1 MELFKIFGTIAVDNQ
16 AANNAIDETTDKA
29 SSIGSAFQKIGGV
42 AVKAGKVIAAG
53 IGAAATGIS
62 VVAKQALDSYADYE
76 QLIGGTELLFGEAYE
91 FIADRAKNA
100 FMDVQ
105 MSQND
110 YLQQVNGFA
119 TGLKTALD
127 GDTQAAAEL
136 ADKIITAEA
145 DIVAATGNSQE
156 AVQNAFN
163 GIMKS
168 NFTMLDNLQIGITPT
183 KEGFQEV
190 IDKVN
195 EWNAANGEATQYQ
208 IDNLADCQA
217 ALVDYVEMQ
226 GLAGYA
232 ANEAAGTI
240 SGSLAMTKAAW
251 QNLLTGFADDSADI
265 GTLVS
270 NLVTSGTTALN
281 NILPRISK
289 IFGGISTFIAQAM
302 PVIAAELPVMLE
314 ELLPGLVE
322 GAVGLVN
329 GLLIALPDIMAIL
342 LEQLP
347 FIVTQ
352 ISQGLI
358 QAFPALLETVKLL
371 FGQIWDWIAVELL
384 GTEADF
390 ESSFA
395 KIQELFTFLWDVL
408 QGVWET
414 LGQPIWN
421 AIQGCVSVV
430 KEVFAEYMPEIQG
443 FVSSA
448 FGDIQN
454 FWEQNLKPCFDAIGN
469 FIETVLAP
477 IFQVV
482 FEARIRGFVETAFNY
497 IKDIWEGTLK
507 PVFTGI
513 TDFLTGVFTL
523 DFEKAWQGIES
534 IFKGIMNGI
543 ITGAETMVNSVIN
556 GINGFIEAINDISVV
571 EAIAEALG
579 LDDGIPT
586 IPTLSLP
593 RLAKGGVLEKGQLGF
608 LEGSGAEAVVPLEN
622 NRKWIS
628 AVAQDMDAAVGGSGS
643 RELRE
648 MKEAFADFVEAL
660 PDMLVDAFA
669 SVKLDVNNREFAR
682 LVKAVN

>member
-1 MELFKIFGTIAVDNQ
+1 MNNES
-16 AANNAIDETTDKA
+16 ANSAIDDTTDKA
-29 SSIGSAFQKIGGV
+29 EKSHSKISSAFEKVGGAAVKVGKVVATGLGV
-42 AVKAGKVIAAG
+42 AATA
-53 IGAAATGIS
+53 IGL
-62 VVAKQALDSYADYE
+62 VAKQSLDSYAEYE
-76 QLIGGTELLFGEAYE
+76 QLIGGTELLFGDAFQYV
-91 FIADRAKNA
+91 ADKAKNA
-100 FMDVQ
+100 FMSVQ

-195 EWNAANGEATQYQ
+195 EWNAANGKATQYQ

-240 SGSLAMTKAAW
+240 SGSLSMTKAAW

-281 NILPRISK
+281 NILPRISQ
-289 IFGGISTFIAQAM
+289 IFSGISEFIAQAM
-302 PVIAAELPVMLE
+302 PVIAAELPTMLE
-314 ELLPGLVE
+314 ALLPGLVE
-322 GAVGLVN
+322 GAVGLIN
-329 GLLIALPDIMAIL
+329 GLLIALPDILAII
-342 LEQLP
+342 LEQIP
-347 FIVTQ
+347 FIVSQ
-352 ISQGLI
+352 LSQGLI

-371 FGQIWDWIAVELL
+371 FSQIWQWIAGGLFGMEV
-384 GTEADF
+384 DF
-390 ESSFA
+390 GSCFA
-395 KIQELFTFLWDVL
+395 KIENLFSSLWEWL
-408 QGVWET
+408 RGVWESV
-414 LGQPIWN
+414 GQPIWN
-421 AIQGCVSVV
+421 AIQNGITIA
-430 KEVFAEYMPEIQG
+430 KDLFAQYMPIIREHVASCFDGIKG
-443 FVSSA
+443 
-448 FGDIQN
+448 

-477 IFQVV
+477 IFKKV
-482 FEARIRGFVETAFNY
+482 FETSIKPTIETVFNH
-497 IKDIWEGTLK
+497 IKNIWEGTLK

-513 TDFLTGVFTL
+513 TDFLTGVFTGNW
-523 DFEKAWQGIES
+523 EQAWEGIKS
-534 IFKGIMNGI
+534 IFSGILNGI

-556 GINGFIEAINDISVV
+556 GINAMIEAINDISIV
-571 EAIAEALG
+571 EAISEALG
-579 LDDGIPT
+579 VDGIPT
-586 IPTLSLP
+586 IPTVSLP
-593 RLAKGGVLEKGQLGF
+593 RLAKGGILEKGQLGL
-608 LEGSGAEAVVPLEN
+608 LEGDGAEAVVPLDQ

-648 MKEAFADFVEAL
+648 MKEAFADFVDAL